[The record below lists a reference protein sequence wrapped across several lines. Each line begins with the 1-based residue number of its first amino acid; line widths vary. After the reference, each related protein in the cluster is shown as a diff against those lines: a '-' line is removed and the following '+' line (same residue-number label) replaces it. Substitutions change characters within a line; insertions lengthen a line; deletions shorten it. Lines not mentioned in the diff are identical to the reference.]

1 MHTSHIYIYIYIYIY
16 ATCIQRGHFDQN
28 CTGLWIHNKYIWVH
42 LFMHL
47 FISDVLII
55 SRHFSQCLENRCYL
69 QQLPLGSTF
78 KKLVWV
84 GKGISSFY
92 SMHLMFD
99 LLGTII
105 FVFLKKK
112 IKPSTLGEKKNF
124 ENAFNSILYCSK
136 NCKCFLFGK
145 QTNKQSK
152 VNIYPNSLQYPLRTP
167 GASAVNSSGCVSKV
181 LVLF

>member
-1 MHTSHIYIYIYIYIY
+1 
-16 ATCIQRGHFDQN
+16 
-28 CTGLWIHNKYIWVH
+28 
-42 LFMHL
+42 MHL

-69 QQLPLGSTF
+69 QQLPLGSTFNFFFFLRYRSARALSAAAVPVQGQSGSGSRPRLVPGARGARGRQRLWEEAGLGSTF

-145 QTNKQSK
+145 QTNKQTK
-152 VNIYPNSLQYPLRTP
+152 
-167 GASAVNSSGCVSKV
+167 
-181 LVLF
+181 

>member
-1 MHTSHIYIYIYIYIY
+1 
-16 ATCIQRGHFDQN
+16 
-28 CTGLWIHNKYIWVH
+28 
-42 LFMHL
+42 MHL
-47 FISDVLII
+47 FISDVPII
-55 SRHFSQCLENRCYL
+55 SRHFCQCLENRCYL

-112 IKPSTLGEKKNF
+112 IRPSTLGGKK
-124 ENAFNSILYCSK
+124 I
-136 NCKCFLFGK
+136 
-145 QTNKQSK
+145 
-152 VNIYPNSLQYPLRTP
+152 
-167 GASAVNSSGCVSKV
+167 
-181 LVLF
+181 